1 MVENSA
7 RLSLDCN
14 NRKPSSG
21 GRANDCSVSQ
31 AQEMRECE
39 TQGRDQS
46 NIAYEADERSDVVD
60 TLSKQQITAVT

>member
-7 RLSLDCN
+7 RLSLECN
-14 NRKPSSG
+14 DRKPSSG
-21 GRANDCSVSQ
+21 GRANNCSVSQ

-39 TQGRDQS
+39 TQGKEQS
-46 NIAYEADERSDVVD
+46 NLAYEADETSDVVG